1 MFLRKYVIIVS
12 KGEKHKMFIR
22 NVLKKFYFRVI
33 FFYRQQLG
41 AVAIVF
47 ALALI
52 PMLGFLGLTIDVGQ
66 IYYTDSILTGA
77 VDAAALAGAKAGGTP
92 ANMQAQATAL
102 FNANIPKTFTPTVS
116 TPTITLSSNNTVITV
131 AATGTVNTVFASL
144 FGVSTLNITANA
156 QAQVTATG
164 AEVVL
169 ALDNTGSMSGSPMQ
183 GEIAAATLLVN
194 TLYGGAGNDTVNG
207 LWVAVVPYTT
217 TVNINIP
224 GLTPTNWLTTVGQAQ
239 VQNTNLYPNIASTS
253 TSVGGKWM
261 GCIEARTPNSYTS
274 YGYTNYAAGMDSTD
288 TPPTSNATKFTPF
301 LYPSTMAHIYTYGQ
315 PLNRGTTTAA
325 TVAKRSPAWKG
336 TVRGDNDWNLNGT
349 VPTTPLYTS
358 PASVFFGDNYQKNSG
373 NPDGNYGVGPNL
385 GCPIPML
392 PLTASQTTVLNTINN
407 MKASFR
413 GGTMINVGL
422 ASAWWMISPNWRG
435 LWPIASTLPQDY
447 GKTLKIIVLMTDGQ
461 NQWYDWPVG
470 DPGQP
475 DTTHTYQADA
485 DYTGYGRLGEGRIG
499 TTNFG
504 NTIPLL
510 NAGVTTMCNTL
521 KSNGVV
527 IYTIIFDHGGS
538 AGDASTQA
546 VFQNCATDSSKYFF
560 TYTNQDLINAFQNI
574 GQSISNLR
582 LTWPGA
588 P

>member
-1 MFLRKYVIIVS
+1 
-12 KGEKHKMFIR
+12 MFIG
-22 NVLKKFYFRVI
+22 NVLKKFYFRMT
-33 FFYRQQLG
+33 FFYQQQLG

-47 ALALI
+47 ALALV
-52 PMLGFLGLTIDVGQ
+52 PMLGFLGLTLDVGQ
-66 IYYTDSILTGA
+66 IYYADSVITGA
-77 VDAAALAGAKAGGTP
+77 VDSAALAGAKAGGTP
-92 ANMQAQATAL
+92 ANMTAQATAI
-102 FNANIPKTFTPTVS
+102 FNANIPQNFTPTMS
-116 TPTITLSSNNTVITV
+116 APQITVSSNNTVV
-131 AATGTVNTVFASL
+131 NVSATATINTVFASF
-144 FGVSTLNITANA
+144 FGVQQFNVTANA
-156 QAQVTATG
+156 QTQVTATG

-169 ALDNTGSMSGSPMQ
+169 ALDNTGSMSGSPMA
-183 GEIAAATLLVN
+183 GEIAAAALLVN

-207 LWVAVVPYTT
+207 LWVAVVPYST

-224 GLTPTNWLTTVGQAQ
+224 GITPSSWLTTAGQAQ
-239 VQNTNLYPNIASTS
+239 VQNKNLYPNIAPTS

-301 LYPSTMAHIYTYGQ
+301 LFPSTMVHKYVYGT
-315 PLNRGTTTAA
+315 PLNRGTTTTTNIALGTPPWGA
-325 TVAKRSPAWKG
+325 TGS
-336 TVRGDNDWNLNGT
+336 TRGDNDWKLNGT
-349 VPTTPLYTS
+349 VPSGSNLD
-358 PASVFFGDNYQKNSG
+358 FGDNYSVTGNS
-373 NPDGNYGVGPNL
+373 DGNYGVGPNL

-407 MKASFR
+407 MKATFR

-422 ASAWWMISPNWRG
+422 ASAWWMISPKWRG

-447 GKTLKIIVLMTDGQ
+447 TKTLKVVVLMTDGQ
-461 NQWYDWPVG
+461 NQWYDWPTAV
-470 DPGQP
+470 PGQP
-475 DTTHTYQADA
+475 DSSHTYKADA

-499 TTNFG
+499 TKNAG

-510 NAGVTTMCNTL
+510 NAGVTTMCTNL
-521 KSNGVV
+521 KANGVV
-527 IYTIIFDHGGS
+527 IYSIIFNHNGS
-538 AGDASTQA
+538 AGDVSTQA
-546 VFQNCATDSSKYFF
+546 VFQNCATDSSKYFITF
-560 TYTNQDLINAFQNI
+560 TNQDLVNAFQNI